1 MRKGLSLLALLSILL
16 LSPVYAAEI
25 ISVNQVMDNITYKF
39 IYAFFGRDALLWV
52 VSSEYEL
59 LISAATDAQLVA
71 GAAPFN
77 SDVYYTYVMPL
88 MIGIYIIT
96 ATYFFVRLTAFVT
109 EYLWLTKKQG
119 SPPMGTDAFREFV
132 LRFVLVGGLILAPV
146 VTSSGVPVYSA
157 QQRLVMEVFSESVS
171 FSDDALIE
179 LVDSQRQ
186 SLVTTKLP
194 SSESKLMT
202 AKAVTSFYVCVRGSA
217 RHEIKERNV
226 EVAIERNVKEKKYT
240 AIVNA
245 GGCNLKLTMGMD
257 VASDEQAKTLRNVLS
272 DFLIDD
278 GGMLEAQNVIF
289 PELVKLIL
297 NKGDHYSSVI
307 AKPVQDTVQVNKDD
321 PALLKQQYAMKVW
334 TKDVLQEK
342 DIVNWESNCSS
353 FELWPFPND
362 RITDK
367 DRVMYAH
374 MSNRCISYEIAN
386 KLLYPEN
393 ESNITE
399 FLSSDVLLNRQIPV
413 CRQSLLNLEGK
424 VAEYDAAKV
433 LLTNPADTLV
443 EADKVS
449 LDGCI
454 EKLCSEQAL
463 NSGGLYMCSKAVSLY
478 DRAIKD
484 NQMKRKGVMSLGAY
498 MFSMFTH
505 PQLSDSAKAIFNGV
519 SGEFSNARFSKDASK
534 QYESF
539 PVQLPPETP
548 MSMMME
554 NQYIRTYMKTYSGHP
569 EIIAPLLAEQSKDDL
584 AIFKKMGFGRLSTCT
599 QNPLHVVDGYV
610 CGNVAQ
616 ELSFFGKLL
625 MDTAIDLKFYVAL
638 SRMMLSGGDGQA
650 KGGSV
655 STKLSPKLLKNA
667 SMIMPSLPFDRLT
680 NYFFGSD
687 DSMVDSFGAVTKDDY
702 KVLILGKSPIAAM
715 LLYAAGNENEAI
727 SNMISAALLTMFAV
741 GVFAAIVLPFVPVML
756 FMYALGRMVF
766 LLFKLLT
773 LNGIKMVDV
782 VFEESPD
789 IFVKTVDQIWADLLA
804 LFLKLPL
811 TLIGVIMAWLLS
823 NAMINKI
830 SEVLNLGVLYSS
842 GNGLSLTGIV
852 DSIAIILV
860 TLVVM
865 FLVFNMVMSIIE
877 SFYDFTVEWLMG
889 SMTSDPFSENAM
901 MRWRDAKSSLAFM
914 NKSGQFGAGG
924 VPGAG

>member
-1 MRKGLSLLALLSILL
+1 MRKGISLLALLLILF
-16 LSPVYAAEI
+16 LSPVYAAELT
-25 ISVNQVMDNITYKF
+25 SVSQVMDNITYKF
-39 IYAFFGRDALLWV
+39 TYAFLGRDALLWV
-52 VSSEYEL
+52 VSSEHDA

-71 GAAPFN
+71 SSAPFN

-119 SPPMGTDAFREFV
+119 TPPMGSDAFREFL
-132 LRFVLVGGLILAPV
+132 LRFVLVGGMILAPV

-157 QQRLVMEVFSESVS
+157 HQRVVMEVFSESVS

-186 SLVTTKLP
+186 ALVTTKLP

-202 AKAVTSFYVCVRGSA
+202 AKAVTSFFVCVRGSA

-226 EVAIERNVKEKKYT
+226 EVAIERDLKKKEFK
-240 AIVNA
+240 AVVNA

-257 VASDEQAKTLRNVLS
+257 VASDEQAKTLRGVMT
-272 DFLIDD
+272 DFLIDE
-278 GGMLEAQNVIF
+278 GGMLEAQNTIF

-297 NKGDHYSSVI
+297 DKGDHFSEVI
-307 AKPVQDTVQVNKDD
+307 AKPIQDTVQVNKDD
-321 PALLKQQYAMKVW
+321 PDVLKQQYAMKVW

-342 DIVNWESNCSS
+342 DIVNWESNCDAFS
-353 FELWPFPND
+353 LWRFPNE
-362 RITDK
+362 RITDR

-393 ESNITE
+393 ETNITE
-399 FLSSDVLLNRQIPV
+399 FLSSNILLNRQIPV
-413 CRQSLLNLEGK
+413 CRQSLLNLNGK

-433 LLTNPADTLV
+433 LLNNPADTLV

-454 EKLCSEQAL
+454 EKLCSDQAL
-463 NSGGLYMCSKAVSLY
+463 KSGGLYMCSKAVSLY
-478 DRAIKD
+478 DRGIKD
-484 NQMKRKGVMSLGAY
+484 DQMKRKGVMSLGAY

-519 SGEFSNARFSKDASK
+519 SGDFSNATFSKDASK

-539 PVQLPPETP
+539 PIQLPPETA

-554 NQYIRTYMKTYSGHP
+554 NKYIRTYMQTYSGHP
-569 EIIAPLLAEQSKDDL
+569 EVIAPLLPDVTKDDL
-584 AIFKKMGFGRLSTCT
+584 AILKKIGFGRLSTCT
-599 QNPLHVVDGYV
+599 QNPLHIVDGYV

-638 SRMMLSGGDGQA
+638 SRVMFSGGDGQS

-655 STKLSPKLLKNA
+655 SSMMSPKILKNA
-667 SMIMPSLPFDRLT
+667 SMIMPSLPFDRFT
-680 NYFFGSD
+680 NFFFGGD
-687 DSMVDSFGAVTKDDY
+687 DNMVDSFGAASKEDY
-702 KVLILGKSPIAAM
+702 QMLILGKSPLAAM
-715 LLYAAGNENEAI
+715 LLYAASNENEAI
-727 SNMISAALLTMFAV
+727 SNMISAALITMFAI
-741 GVFAAIVLPFVPVML
+741 GVFSAIVLPFVPVML
-756 FMYALGRMVF
+756 FMYALGKMVF

-789 IFVKTVDQIWADLLA
+789 IFVKTVDQIWADHLA

-842 GNGLSLTGIV
+842 GNGLSLTGAI
-852 DSIAIILV
+852 DSIAIVLV

-865 FLVFNMVMSIIE
+865 FLVFNMIMSIIE

-901 MRWRDAKSSLAFM
+901 MRWKDSKSSLAFM
-914 NKSGQFGAGG
+914 SKSGKFGAGG
-924 VPGAG
+924 LPGGG